1 MQIKDTHR
9 GVLTNLSV
17 IMGLVHKIYYS
28 HENEDLDAKFVTNVF
43 EETVRQLYLEY
54 HVIST
59 DIVDKL
65 IDRWEEVAFEEQ
77 KYEITEDSRY
87 DDYKEMV
94 DYMENDVLPDV
105 SNSLVDEIL
114 ISIYGDLE
122 EDDIDV

>member
-94 DYMENDVLPDV
+94 DYMENKVLPDV